1 MNIIEEIIYPVL
13 DEFKEEEEL
22 EFTNSPELVLYGEG
36 DTVLDSLS
44 LVDFLVSIQ
53 DKVSEIT
60 DKDIVLATPKAL
72 SNANS
77 PFRTVSTLSAYIEE
91 LLNI

>member
-22 EFTNSPELVLYGEG
+22 DFTNSPDVVLFGEG

-44 LVDFLVSIQ
+44 LVDFLVGIQ
-53 DKVSEIT
+53 DKVSEVT
-60 DKDIVLATPKAL
+60 GKDIVLASPKAL

-77 PFRTVSTLSAYIEE
+77 PFKTVETLSAYIEE
-91 LLNI
+91 LLNK

>member
-13 DEFKEEEEL
+13 DELKEDEEL
-22 EFTNSPELVLYGEG
+22 DFINSPDLVLYGEG

-53 DKVSEIT
+53 DKVSEVT
-60 DKDIVLATPKAL
+60 GKDIVLATPKAL
-72 SNANS
+72 SNSNS
-77 PFRTVSTLSAYIEE
+77 PFKSVNTLAEYINE
-91 LLNI
+91 LLG

>member
-77 PFRTVSTLSAYIEE
+77 PFRTVSTLSA
-91 LLNI
+91 

>member
-13 DEFKEEEEL
+13 DELKEDEEL
-22 EFTNSPELVLYGEG
+22 DFINSPDLVLYGEG

-53 DKVSEIT
+53 DKVSEVT
-60 DKDIVLATPKAL
+60 GKDIVLTTPKAL
-72 SNANS
+72 SNSNS
-77 PFRTVSTLSAYIEE
+77 PFKSVNTLAEYINE
-91 LLNI
+91 LLG

>member
-13 DEFKEEEEL
+13 DELKEEEEL
-22 EFTNSPELVLYGEG
+22 EFTNSPDLILYGEG

>member
-13 DEFKEEEEL
+13 DEFKEEEL
-22 EFTNSPELVLYGEG
+22 DFTNSPDVVLFGEG

-44 LVDFLVSIQ
+44 LVDFLVGIQ
-53 DKVSEIT
+53 DKVSEVT
-60 DKDIVLATPKAL
+60 GKDIVLASPKAL

-77 PFRTVSTLSAYIEE
+77 PFKTVETLSAYIEE
-91 LLNI
+91 LLNK

>member
-13 DEFKEEEEL
+13 DELKEEEEL
-22 EFTNSPELVLYGEG
+22 EFTNSPDLILYGEG

-60 DKDIVLATPKAL
+60 DKDIVLATPKGACEKKSVNSVFYDYIFTYPAL
-72 SNANS
+72 
-77 PFRTVSTLSAYIEE
+77 
-91 LLNI
+91 

>member
-22 EFTNSPELVLYGEG
+22 EFTNSPDLLLYGEG

-44 LVDFLVSIQ
+44 LVDFLVAIQ

-60 DKDIVLATPKAL
+60 NKDIALATPKAL
-72 SNANS
+72 SNADS
-77 PFRTVSTLSAYIEE
+77 PFKTVESLSAYIDE
-91 LLNI
+91 LLKR

>member
-22 EFTNSPELVLYGEG
+22 EFTNSPDLVLFGEG

-44 LVDFLVSIQ
+44 LVDFLVGIQ
-53 DKVSEIT
+53 DKVSEVT
-60 DKDIVLATPKAL
+60 GKDIVIASTKAL

-77 PFRTVSTLSAYIEE
+77 PFKTVETLSAYIEE